1 MPPRC
6 GGSRKPWSPRRL
18 RSVDSPWDRCYSA
31 ATLHPPIGS
40 GNGRGPDLVIVDKK
54 RIDGMMVLSVE
65 GIIKLGRSAEFLAEN
80 LKSILDTEGGHVL
93 LDLSQINYIDSTG
106 IGELVAYLGRFAESG
121 RHLVLVNPSERIRKL
136 LAISQLE
143 QLFTIYDDLDSA
155 LAGERGAVTGKT

>member
-1 MPPRC
+1 M
-6 GGSRKPWSPRRL
+6 
-18 RSVDSPWDRCYSA
+18 
-31 ATLHPPIGS
+31 
-40 GNGRGPDLVIVDKK
+40 IVDKK

-155 LAGERGAVTGKT
+155 LAGERNAVTGNA